1 MYVLQD
7 CLFIYNPLAMR
18 NISALLFGLLI
29 LYKQAPGQSPDK
41 PINVQINKNVELLG
55 FGYFIGFEG
64 KDLETSSKTIS
75 INGKETP
82 VQERYAYGL
91 KFYREYKS
99 FAESKNLAAAFSV
112 ADHLW
117 LDYLINFL
125 VQLDDFPDAKLPA
138 TIDKDYYINF
148 SKTRDTTEARKN
160 VLIFLENM
168 NLFYKEVDF
177 DKYLSASRDYYNKA
191 IEQVRRNLPDNK
203 LIVAME
209 DFYKKEFNSY
219 TLIPSLT
226 IPAGMGFGIKYTKD
240 GKTRIHNVFG
250 TLGLQKFKVTDTL
263 DMGFANRDQI
273 RELSTHEFGHSFVNY
288 VVANAPQELI
298 TGTEHLF
305 DSLKQEMSKQGY
317 TQWKSCLYEH
327 FVRACE
333 VVIAK
338 KMGYMQEAEN
348 LKNNYI
354 NNRKFIYLPL
364 LIEELDIYSRD
375 KKMSYQE
382 VVNKAM
388 NKLKATTAAKN

>member
-226 IPAGMGFGIKYTKD
+226 IPAGMGFGIKYIKD

-327 FVRACE
+327 FVRAGE